1 MRYLTVPRRVALLF
15 SLVVCLTPTEA
26 WAQQAD
32 ADEAEEADESG
43 GEPENMVFADLSLG
57 VISAGYE
64 RTLDTGITLALAA
77 GIYGPWY
84 RRDNVLGGGG
94 ELRLFLFP
102 GGEAPSG
109 VYVSPGIRAA
119 FVGKDDEDGRREGFA
134 FSGRV
139 SLGYS
144 LTWDIL
150 VVRLGF
156 GMQMHVLELDDP
168 AGAESDDFFEPFPVA
183 DIYVGLRF

>member
-1 MRYLTVPRRVALLF
+1 MVGRRTGTRGGPLAAVLLF
-15 SLVVCLTPTEA
+15 FIGIATPMVGQA
-26 WAQQAD
+26 QAD
-32 ADEAEEADESG
+32 DVQGESSAE
-43 GEPENMVFADLSLG
+43 EPENAVLADLSLG

-64 RTLDTGITLALAA
+64 RTLDTGVSLALAA

-84 RRDNVLGGGG
+84 RRDGVLGGGG

-109 VYVSPGIRAA
+109 VYLSPGFRAA
-119 FVGKDDEDGRREGFA
+119 FVGKDYEAGRREGFA
-134 FSGRV
+134 LSGRV
-139 SLGYS
+139 SIGYS

-150 VVRLGF
+150 LVRLGF
-156 GMQMHVLELDDP
+156 GMQMHLLEMQDP
-168 AGAESDDFFEPFPVA
+168 LGAESDDFFEPYPVA